1 MDALDS
7 LKIVSSSP
15 ILLSMRKT
23 LATQVIGYSG
33 ISHKHK
39 VSFIFFYFY
48 LLSTIGHGKCSVD
61 AIFGAVK
68 TAARQECLRRG
79 YRNDIISADGL
90 FDFIKTH
97 KKSNGNTSNVI
108 PMIVTTEDYDKVKNN
123 NMLQSR
129 WQKTKTIEGTQSNH
143 DYRCDPTDKN
153 FLFVR
158 PHTSCDQFKRVR
170 LTKKIIHFSCFEK

>member
-1 MDALDS
+1 
-7 LKIVSSSP
+7 
-15 ILLSMRKT
+15 MRKT

-97 KKSNGNTSNVI
+97 KKSNGKTSNVI

-158 PHTSCDQFKRVR
+158 PYTSCDQFKRVR
-170 LTKKIIHFSCFEK
+170 LTKKNAPF